1 MNGKS
6 RVAIRRAVPG
16 DLPTICEVH
25 NASIRELCTPSYTEE
40 QIREWT
46 GALKPQGYLR
56 AMEVYDF
63 IVAVEGG
70 VVGLCIFNASK
81 AEITALY
88 VSPENA
94 GMGIGRTLVQEV
106 EAMAREAGVR
116 ELNLKS
122 TLNAV
127 GFYERMR
134 FIRIESSRYVLP
146 GGTELPCI
154 VMAKRLGRE
163 HALPE

>member
-1 MNGKS
+1 M
-6 RVAIRRAVPG
+6 
-16 DLPTICEVH
+16 
-25 NASIRELCTPSYTEE
+25 
-40 QIREWT
+40 
-46 GALKPQGYLR
+46 
-56 AMEVYDF
+56 
-63 IVAVEGG
+63 
-70 VVGLCIFNASK
+70 GLCIFNASK

-127 GFYERMR
+127 GFYERMSPSA
-134 FIRIESSRYVLP
+134 SSRP
-146 GGTELPCI
+146 DTCSRAAPSCP
-154 VMAKRLGRE
+154 AS
-163 HALPE
+163 